1 MGPNMKSEKMNRD
14 SESSERRRLLQE
26 HWTEQLYKEYK
37 SLCFQFGL
45 SLQQPLLQVVD
56 LPGRWGLWDP
66 VVRSI
71 TISFSLIQNYSWDIV
86 IEILKHEV
94 AHQVVSELY
103 GMDEAHGSF
112 FRLACQRMAL
122 PSWAARS
129 EVDLGHPI
137 TPWTAC
143 PLNSQEEK
151 LLKKAEKL
159 FALATSSNE
168 FEAHLAMRK
177 AQELYAKHQLS
188 RILQK
193 RKIGLVSLVMPIKR
207 KRIERYESMIGS
219 ILVQYFSVKLVYI
232 PLYDARDFCE
242 YQAIE
247 IMGTPENV
255 LLAEYIY
262 QFLWNKIH
270 QLWEEYRQKGRM
282 EGRSRRSYLLG
293 ILSGF
298 SEKLREGQSE
308 IKARSANLSVQEDKS
323 RRQLVTQ
330 QDRRLKNFMNQRYP
344 RLVDK
349 SWRQSLWDRDAYDA
363 GIQEG
368 HKLTITQVIS
378 KQAGNRGRRL
388 TS

>member
-1 MGPNMKSEKMNRD
+1 
-14 SESSERRRLLQE
+14 
-26 HWTEQLYKEYK
+26 
-37 SLCFQFGL
+37 
-45 SLQQPLLQVVD
+45 
-56 LPGRWGLWDP
+56 
-66 VVRSI
+66 
-71 TISFSLIQNYSWDIV
+71 
-86 IEILKHEV
+86 
-94 AHQVVSELY
+94 
-103 GMDEAHGSF
+103 
-112 FRLACQRMAL
+112 
-122 PSWAARS
+122 
-129 EVDLGHPI
+129 
-137 TPWTAC
+137 
-143 PLNSQEEK
+143 
-151 LLKKAEKL
+151 L

-232 PLYDARDFCE
+232 PLYDARDLCE

-282 EGRSRRSYLLG
+282 KGRSRRSYLLG

-308 IKARSANLSVQEDKS
+308 IKARSANLSVHEDKS

-330 QDRRLKNFMNQRYP
+330 QDRRLKDFMNQRYP

-349 SWRQSLWDRDAYDA
+349 SWRQNLR
-363 GIQEG
+363 
-368 HKLTITQVIS
+368 
-378 KQAGNRGRRL
+378 
-388 TS
+388 